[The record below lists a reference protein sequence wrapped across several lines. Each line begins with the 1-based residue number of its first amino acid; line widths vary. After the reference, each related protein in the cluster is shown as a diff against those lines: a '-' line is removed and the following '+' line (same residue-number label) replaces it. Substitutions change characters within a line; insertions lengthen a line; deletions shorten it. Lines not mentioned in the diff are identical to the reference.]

1 MAPVSPNWGTLI
13 TGGMLL
19 VIIAGQWFN
28 TFSSPLT
35 EKFQSINESLT
46 RRFSTQEKDITELR
60 LLLRDIQIETERRRV
75 EVATKTDVATLL
87 GTTRLEFISEIKRL
101 DALGAGSMK
110 QDEFRSWRTEHD
122 NLTVAMQK
130 RIEVVEGNQT
140 KLRELLIDRK

>member
-28 TFSSPLT
+28 TFSSPLG
-35 EKFQSINESLT
+35 EKFQAINESLT
-46 RRFSTQEKDITELR
+46 RRFATQEKDITELR
-60 LLLRDIQIETERRRV
+60 LLLRDIQTETERRRI

-87 GTTRLEFISEIKRL
+87 GTTRLEFLSEIKRL
-101 DALGAGSMK
+101 DAMNVGDMK
-110 QDEFRSWRTEHD
+110 RDEFAAWKAERDGLIATI
-122 NLTVAMQK
+122 QK